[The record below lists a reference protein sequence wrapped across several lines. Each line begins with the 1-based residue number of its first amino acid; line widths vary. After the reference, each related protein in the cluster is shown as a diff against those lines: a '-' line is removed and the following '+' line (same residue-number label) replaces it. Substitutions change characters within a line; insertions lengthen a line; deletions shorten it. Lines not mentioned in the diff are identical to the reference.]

1 MLISTHT
8 NFSLIPFMKKVNLK
22 KRLSFENV
30 HYNLF
35 SRQDFSSQ
43 PIQNSAF
50 RTIVFLSLFKIRIFS
65 TRL

>member
-1 MLISTHT
+1 
-8 NFSLIPFMKKVNLK
+8 MKKVNLK